1 MTLEEF
7 LTLNI
12 YTKNPIYW
20 TYDGEFVPLTKENL
34 KFHENET
41 IKDIRI
47 IDNKIIINLFY
58 KRNSLKNKDNDYSN
72 IKIVKGDITHYDGEA
87 IVNAAN
93 TSLSYGGGVCGC
105 IFKKAGV
112 EKLQK
117 ECRSKGHQKVG
128 SATLTKG
135 YDLKAKYIIHAVGP
149 IFNEN
154 NIKESEYLLSEAYKN
169 TFKICKDNNINYIA
183 FPSISTGV
191 FDYPVE
197 EASLIALKEI
207 INASKYMREIV
218 IYCFNDRTYN
228 AYLKSFKLL
237 TENQK

>member
-34 KFHENET
+34 KFHKNET

-47 IDNKIIINLFY
+47 IDNEIIINLFY
-58 KRNSLKNKDNDYSN
+58 KKNSLSNKDNDYSN
-72 IKIVKGDITHYDGEA
+72 IKIVRGDITDYDGEA

-93 TSLSYGGGVCGC
+93 TGLSYGGGVCES
-105 IFKKAGV
+105 IFEAAGISNL
-112 EKLQK
+112 EK

-135 YDLKAKYIIHAVGP
+135 YDLKARYIIHAVGP
-149 IFNEN
+149 IYDKYN
-154 NIKESEYLLSEAYKN
+154 KEKSEYLLSETYKN
-169 TFKICKDNNINYIA
+169 TFKICKANNINYIA

-191 FDYPVE
+191 FHYPVE

-207 INASKYMREIV
+207 IKASKYMREIV
-218 IYCFNDRTYN
+218 IYCYNDKTYN